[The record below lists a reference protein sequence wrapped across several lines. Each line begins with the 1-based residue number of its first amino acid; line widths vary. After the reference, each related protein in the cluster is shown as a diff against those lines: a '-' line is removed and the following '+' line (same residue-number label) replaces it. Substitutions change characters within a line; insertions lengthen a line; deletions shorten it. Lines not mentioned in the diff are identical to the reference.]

1 MPGAFGE
8 RLGAHGGQHVVRGSQ
23 LLAGVGAAFS
33 RRSHSPYS
41 RCARPSS
48 GRSRVRLN
56 RSIASRYK
64 FSAVSPALSSARERA
79 STPRPK
85 SVPPAWV
92 NSASRVRA
100 PVAMPV
106 SPVRAAASI
115 SSGSA
120 HMEM

>member
-1 MPGAFGE
+1 
-8 RLGAHGGQHVVRGSQ
+8 VRGSQ
-23 LLAGVGAAFS
+23 LLAGVGAAVLAAQPLAVQQVRAAQLGS
-33 RRSHSPYS
+33 QPG
-41 RCARPSS
+41 RP
-48 GRSRVRLN
+48 N

-85 SVPPAWV
+85 AVPPAWV